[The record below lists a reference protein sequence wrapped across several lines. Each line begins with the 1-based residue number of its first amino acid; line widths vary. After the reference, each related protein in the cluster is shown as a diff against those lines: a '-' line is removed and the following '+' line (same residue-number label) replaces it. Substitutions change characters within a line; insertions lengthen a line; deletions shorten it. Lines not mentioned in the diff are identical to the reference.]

1 MGKQLSKEELIDLVE
16 KTAHEYEFNY
26 RGCAQCTL
34 KGIQDHLKVG
44 DGGAFR
50 SASAMSGGLGMMGD
64 SCGALVGAIM
74 ALGLVFGRREDELD
88 SFPALV
94 KSFIPV
100 RALYASFTQEFGGP
114 TCREVQMKTLG
125 KSFDLMGE
133 FAQFREA
140 GGHEACA
147 NVVGKA
153 ARMAAEM
160 IVDAD
165 QWHERSAMIVEK
177 ALGAQ
182 APDLLQKK
190 SGD

>member
-1 MGKQLSKEELIDLVE
+1 VEKQLSREELLDLVE
-16 KTAHEYEFNY
+16 KAAHDYEFNY

-34 KGIQDHLKVG
+34 KGIQDTLKVG

-50 SASAMSGGLGMMGD
+50 SASAVSGGLGVMGD

-88 SFPALV
+88 NFPALA
-94 KSFIPV
+94 KSFIPA
-100 RALYASFTQEFGGP
+100 RALYGTFTQEFGGP
-114 TCREVQMKTLG
+114 TCREVQMKNLG
-125 KSFDLMGE
+125 KSFDLMTE

-140 GGHEACA
+140 GGHDSCS

-160 IVDAD
+160 ILDAD
-165 QWHERSAMIVEK
+165 QWRERATKIVEQ